1 MFVLLLFHILISRH
15 MFFFILF
22 VGFVM
27 NQNQDKP
34 QPMIVIAD
42 DDDNDAES
50 VSSEGIGTV

>member
-1 MFVLLLFHILISRH
+1 MISH
-15 MFFFILF
+15 SNFKTHVFILF

-50 VSSEGIGTV
+50 VSSDGIGTV